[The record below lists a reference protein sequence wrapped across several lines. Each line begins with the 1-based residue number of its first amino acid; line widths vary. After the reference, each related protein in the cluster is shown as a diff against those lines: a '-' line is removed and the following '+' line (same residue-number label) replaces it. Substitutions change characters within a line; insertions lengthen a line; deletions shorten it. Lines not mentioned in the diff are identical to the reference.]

1 MSLTEAVTGRSHGD
15 EPAANYTLPLI
26 EVRLCQFRMSFY
38 SLDLLVLFFQGLE
51 LTFPIEDSLLTCY
64 KGRQSCVDNDLPSEV
79 RVSHDYRWF
88 ERMIMNSTLNPG

>member
-26 EVRLCQFRMSFY
+26 EVGLCEFVS
-38 SLDLLVLFFQGLE
+38 SLDVVLFFQGLE

-88 ERMIMNSTLNPG
+88 EMMMIMNSTLNPG